1 MEGGVRANILC
12 LPSILYSQ
20 ADICCPLTKVFLG
33 NLVVILGN
41 RNQPPFIAHREEF
54 RNYFCQC
61 NGNGNGGLRPFRP
74 PLHRCQFVGWS
85 VGRYVGRF
93 VGVSG
98 HLWSKEVCTTFLAQQ
113 YFGLC
118 LYHKSKLQKTYKR
131 HSTNISNILR
141 LHQCLCWSF
150 DDTQI
155 QNIEYWSGIWWN
167 SLVLVRFWFSQ
178 LFFYNF

>member
-74 PLHRCQFVGWS
+74 PLHRCQFVGRS
-85 VGRYVGRF
+85 VGPLVVLLVCLAICGPKKCAPHSLLSNISGYV
-93 VGVSG
+93 S
-98 HLWSKEVCTTFLAQQ
+98 TTSLS
-113 YFGLC
+113 C
-118 LYHKSKLQKTYKR
+118 KR
-131 HSTNISNILR
+131 HTKDIPQTSAT
-141 LHQCLCWSF
+141 F
-150 DDTQI
+150 
-155 QNIEYWSGIWWN
+155 
-167 SLVLVRFWFSQ
+167 
-178 LFFYNF
+178 